1 MIRFT
6 ILGEPA
12 SKANSREIGVL
23 KFRDKTTGESRSRPT
38 VRKSDKA
45 LAYEGAAKELPTVW
59 MAVRTGLRR
68 VLEHVS
74 IADLA
79 AHELPAFVDEMAD
92 EYRVATEH
100 RRGEPTL

>member
-1 MIRFT
+1 
-6 ILGEPA
+6 
-12 SKANSREIGVL
+12 
-23 KFRDKTTGESRSRPT
+23 
-38 VRKSDKA
+38 
-45 LAYEGAAKELPTVW
+45 

-79 AHELPAFVDEMAD
+79 AGELPGFVDDMAE

-100 RRGEPTL
+100 RRGEPPL